1 MTYALSVPSKLPQ
14 TINQPHG
21 MDGITCMLTSNW
33 NRSGEVRKSYWARAS
48 DHAITVYLLYSELAR
63 KKHIVEWCWTCS
75 ALFSRSRSFPRW
87 HHGREGWIFTSFATV
102 KLRCVNLHAF
112 TRFSHVR
119 LWIFTF
125 FTFSP
130 SIGCEFSCF
139 SRSRVWNHFTSF
151 AIFTSPGA
159 NFHVFTFAGV
169 DICDF
174 YVHRCQF
181 SMASRFSR
189 CRAWDFT
196 LFAIFTFLG
205 VDSVF
210 SRFHG
215 LKPIFEAKS
224 LF

>member
-1 MTYALSVPSKLPQ
+1 MVWTGSHVCWLQIGIDLEKSAKVTEPERRTMQSQYTYCTVNWPEKNTLLSDV
-14 TINQPHG
+14 
-21 MDGITCMLTSNW
+21 
-33 NRSGEVRKSYWARAS
+33 
-48 DHAITVYLLYSELAR
+48 EL
-63 KKHIVEWCWTCS
+63 VL
-75 ALFSRSRSFPRW
+75 LFSRSRSFPRW